1 MLTMEHSTSNYYF
14 FLSTLFLPFS
24 IISLFLQLRVDGYSY
39 VGAGVSTSKKDAQ
52 ANAARDFIQ
61 FLVRQ
66 GEMND
71 TEAPDLN
78 QVCYSILLASL
89 HVQ

>member
-1 MLTMEHSTSNYYF
+1 M
-14 FLSTLFLPFS
+14 
-24 IISLFLQLRVDGYSY
+24 DGYSY

-78 QVCYSILLASL
+78 QVCYSILFAGL